1 VSNNWFTYLNIL
13 EKRLYQLIIARL
25 NGDRIESQGYQ
36 KNIIELVKK
45 GIGGF
50 ILFGGEKDKDN
61 FLPIRDTGGIH
72 ILYLQGTARYM
83 NLLL

>member
-13 EKRLYQLIIARL
+13 EKRLYQPIIARL

-36 KNIIELVKK
+36 KNIIELVKRGLAGSFCLAVK
-45 GIGGF
+45 R
-50 ILFGGEKDKDN
+50 
-61 FLPIRDTGGIH
+61 IRIIFYQSEIPVVF